1 MASNYSNYPMNQQQ
15 MPQMPQQMY
24 PTMVNVPSFFPQPI
38 GNVYNLQTASE
49 IGNIPAGNGL
59 SVGLCLAEGVMYVK
73 SLQNG
78 APALV
83 EYHLSTTEGGR
94 PPEQEAGPSEDVKK
108 IYSALDKYDDK
119 ISKLE
124 NQIKH
129 LKTKLGGDLEWQM

>member
-83 EYHLSTTEGGR
+83 EYHLSTAEGGR
-94 PPEQEAGPSEDVKK
+94 PPEQDAGPSEDVKK

-119 ISKLE
+119 ILKLE

>member
-83 EYHLSTTEGGR
+83 EYHLSTVEGGR
-94 PPEQEAGPSEDVKK
+94 PPEQEVGPSEDVKK

-119 ISKLE
+119 ILKLE

>member
-83 EYHLSTTEGGR
+83 EYHLSTAEGGR
-94 PPEQEAGPSEDVKK
+94 PPEQETGPSEDVKK

-119 ISKLE
+119 ILKLE